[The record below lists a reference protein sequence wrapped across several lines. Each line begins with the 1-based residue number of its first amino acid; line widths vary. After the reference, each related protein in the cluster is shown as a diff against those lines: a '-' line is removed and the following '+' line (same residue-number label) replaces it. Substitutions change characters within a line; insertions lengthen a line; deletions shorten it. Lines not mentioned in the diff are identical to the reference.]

1 MKVLSSTQARQN
13 FFGLQADINDNIEIR
28 IKFKNAD
35 AILLNAKDYENL
47 LETLYVLEDPVVA
60 HQLKS
65 LPNLASTSYQS
76 VDELK
81 NKMDS

>member
-13 FFGLQADINDNIEIR
+13 FFGLQDDINDNVEIR
-28 IKFKNAD
+28 IKFKSTD
-35 AILLNAKDYENL
+35 AVMLNAKDYENL
-47 LETLYVLEDPVVA
+47 IETLYVLEDPVVA

-65 LPNLASTSYQS
+65 LPNISTTSYQS